1 MQTST
6 LTVGITGGIGS
17 GKSLVCK
24 IFKALNIPVYYADDR
39 AKWLQTNDIG
49 LVEAIK
55 DVFGENAYN
64 DQGVFDKAFIANQV
78 FNDKAKL
85 QLLNDLVHPKV
96 AQDFY
101 QWQQIYTLAP
111 YVVKEAALLFETG
124 SYQSLHKV
132 INVNAPTE
140 LRIRRVLLR
149 DQQRSKEQVLS
160 IIARQWNDQ
169 QRAKLADFTIENN
182 ENSHI
187 VPKVLAIHSRL
198 LQSKQ

>member
-17 GKSLVCK
+17 GKSLICRM
-24 IFKALNIPVYYADDR
+24 FEALNIPVYYADER
-39 AKWLQTNDIG
+39 ARWLQTYDSG
-49 LVEAIK
+49 LVESIK
-55 DVFGENAYN
+55 DTFGANAYN
-64 DQGVFDKAFIANQV
+64 AQGVFDRAFIADQV

-85 QLLNDLVHPKV
+85 QWLNNVVHPKV

-101 QWQQIYTLAP
+101 QWQQANILAP
-111 YVVKEAALLFETG
+111 YIVKEAALLFETG

-140 LRIRRVLLR
+140 LRVRRVLLR

-160 IIARQWNDQ
+160 IISKQWNDQ

-187 VPKVLAIHSRL
+187 VPKVLAIHSKL
-198 LQSKQ
+198 LQPKQ